1 MPPFHLMSDSL
12 HDHGDTLTQLKL
24 EIKSMQEKEDN
35 ANESVN
41 DWVSY
46 VDDKQSKFFSASDWI
61 DEKESSPEFWNS
73 CMENMKKYK
82 W

>member
-12 HDHGDTLTQLKL
+12 HDHADTLTQLKL

-35 ANESVN
+35 AHESMN

-46 VDDKQSKFFSASDWI
+46 VDEKQNKFSSASDWI
-61 DEKESSPEFWNS
+61 DEKESSQEIS
-73 CMENMKKYK
+73 
-82 W
+82 